1 MAGVIR
7 DESGLFAVGGHA
19 RAVAITI
26 DALHAAR
33 RRGANSV
40 GLATNDGLSVRA
52 IRGEGDPSDAL
63 ADATLRGLA
72 GSQTIGVVSHADPE
86 GPFVGRVRGAWLG
99 LVTVGRLTNAVRLAR
114 EQDER
119 GAVTTTGSDAE
130 VIAHLVGQ
138 STQRT
143 PVNRLVDAL
152 WKVEGAFAIV
162 ALTDDRLIAVR
173 DPRGIR
179 PLLYGRLEGA
189 ALFATEA
196 GSITAVGGEVVRE
209 VEPGE
214 MLIVDTSGARSVA
227 PFPRRPRSVCSREV
241 ATLARAD
248 ARAGGH
254 SVHAVREKLGER
266 LGDDA
271 PCSADVVI
279 PLDDAAVAAGYARAR
294 NLVSQPGLIRDHGP
308 IVAIAAVCAG
318 SRIVIVSAAAS
329 PDPLRDAVAAVR
341 RAGAREVH
349 VRVATPAVRF
359 GCAYGYGGP
368 TGDESAEAQSAAWA
382 SDLGADSVALQTLD
396 ALREVLG
403 SFGGGFCDACS
414 SGDWPVAPE
423 IDGQLALFGAKPA

>member
-7 DESGLFAVGGHA
+7 DEAGLFAVGGHS
-19 RAVAITI
+19 RAVAVTI
-26 DALHAAR
+26 AGLHAAR
-33 RRGANSV
+33 RRGAKSV

-72 GSQTIGVVSHADPE
+72 GTQAIGVVSHADPE
-86 GPFVGRVRGAWLG
+86 GPFVARVRGAWLG

-152 WKVEGAFAIV
+152 WKVEGAFAVV
-162 ALTDDRLIAVR
+162 ALTDDRLVAVR
-173 DPRGIR
+173 DARGIR
-179 PLLYGRLEGA
+179 PLLYGRVDGA
-189 ALFATEA
+189 ALFATEE
-196 GSITAVGGEVVRE
+196 GSITAVGGEVLRE

-214 MLIVDTSGARSVA
+214 MLIVDASGVRSVA
-227 PFPRRPRSVCSREV
+227 PFPRRPRAACSQEV
-241 ATLARAD
+241 ASLARAD

-254 SVHAVREKLGER
+254 PVHPIRERLGER
-266 LGDDA
+266 LANDA
-271 PCSADVVI
+271 PCSADIVVS
-279 PLDDAAVAAGYARAR
+279 LDDAAVASGFARAH
-294 NLVSQPGLIRDHGP
+294 NLPWQPALVRDQGP
-308 IVAIAAVCAG
+308 VMAIGSVCAG
-318 SRIVIVSAAAS
+318 SRVVVVAAAS
-329 PDPLRDAVAAVR
+329 APALLRESVAAVR
-341 RAGAREVH
+341 RAGALEVH
-349 VRVATPAVRF
+349 VRIATPAVRF
-359 GCAYGYGGP
+359 GCAYGFGGP
-368 TGDESAEAQSAAWA
+368 SGDESSDGPSVTWTL
-382 SDLGADSVALQTLD
+382 DLGADSVAFQTQD

-403 SFGGGFCDACS
+403 AFGGGFCDACT

-423 IDGQLALFGAKPA
+423 IDGQLALFGAKP